1 MKKHNSHSINLLGI
15 LLGIILLNVLASF
28 YFTRIDLTQ
37 NKRYTL
43 SKPAKDILAAAE
55 QPLVIEVYL
64 KGDFPSEYK
73 RLQNETRYLLEE
85 FSAYNSAVKFQFIN
99 PLEKGENA
107 NQVAQRFYQA
117 GMTPEVLNVYE
128 NGKMSESMLF
138 PWAVASYGD
147 KEVSVKLLT
156 KNIGDSNEEI
166 VNSSVQSLEYAF
178 ADGFK
183 KLLEGK
189 NKKIAVMRGN
199 GEYPDAYIA
208 DFIQAIKDYYYI
220 APFTLDSVATQA
232 QKTLDQ
238 LNEYD
243 LILEARPTQAY
254 TEKEKYV
261 LDQYLMQGGKALW
274 LTEKVK
280 IDKDSLFT
288 GASNTALAFPQSLNL
303 EDFFFKY
310 GVRIQPSLVNDINSA
325 PIVLASGSGEQT
337 QFNPYP
343 WFYSPL
349 ALPRKQHPITNN
361 VEAVKF
367 DFANP
372 IDTLKNSIKK
382 TVLLSSSKYTKIEG
396 TPKPISLDII
406 NQKPKPEE
414 YRHGSQALAVLLEGE
429 FTSVYKNRIK
439 PFEATNNL
447 EQGKNTKMLVIS
459 DGNVIKNEFR
469 KNQPQTLGFDRYTGT
484 TYGNKEFLV
493 NATNYLLDDTGLLD
507 LRSKK
512 IKIAFLDNQKLQ
524 EEKLYWQLLNIL
536 VPLLLLG
543 VFAVG
548 FVNYRKYKYRR

>member
-1 MKKHNSHSINLLGI
+1 MKKQNSHSINLLGI

-37 NKRYTL
+37 NNRYTL

-147 KEVSVKLLT
+147 KEVSIKLMT

-183 KLLEGK
+183 KLLQGK

-288 GASNTALAFPQSLNL
+288 SASNTALAFPQSLNL

-310 GVRIQPSLVNDINSA
+310 GLRIQPSLVNDINSA

-349 ALPRKQHPITNN
+349 ALPQEKHPITNN

-372 IDTLKNSIKK
+372 MDTLKNSIKK
-382 TVLLSSSKYTKIEG
+382 TILLSSSKYTKIEG

-406 NQKPKPEE
+406 NEKPKPEE

-439 PFEATNNL
+439 PFEATKNL
-447 EQGKNTKMLVIS
+447 DQGKKTKMLVIS

-469 KNQPQTLGFDRYTGT
+469 KNQPQPLGFDRYTGT

-512 IKIAFLDNQKLQ
+512 IKIAFLDNEKLQ
-524 EEKLYWQLLNIL
+524 QEKLFWQLLNIL
-536 VPLLLLG
+536 APLLLLG
-543 VFAVG
+543 IFAVG